1 MMRERATI
9 REVAERAGVSR
20 AAVSKVLRDAYGV
33 SDAMRKRVGEA
44 IDALAY
50 RPQIAARGLRG
61 STDTLGV
68 ILPEFSNP
76 FFFFVFDGIGRRIAS
91 TRYQP
96 LLGVR
101 PTAHDTERAIVETM
115 LDRKLDG
122 LIMIPVRL
130 DLGYLSELA
139 ARVPLVV
146 IGDHSR
152 GGGYD
157 SVNGDD
163 ALGAR
168 MAVEHLID
176 QGHAR
181 IAFCALPPDMADP
194 TNPSSMRRDSYKRT
208 MQERG
213 LSAEVNVIDVSEG
226 STRARDFDA
235 LRNALSAANR
245 PSAIVAWTDSAALLA
260 IEAAM
265 SLGLSVPGDLAVV
278 GYDDS
283 PLSGHPLVGLSSVNQ
298 SGDRLGE
305 LAADALIERL
315 AGRAEE
321 RHDVLIPKLVA
332 RASSR
337 G

>member
-1 MMRERATI
+1 MMRE
-9 REVAERAGVSR
+9 R

-61 STDTLGV
+61 STDTLGI
-68 ILPEFSNP
+68 ILPEFRNP
-76 FFFFVFDGIGRRIAS
+76 FFFFVFDGIGRRLAA

-101 PTAHDTERAIVETM
+101 PTAHDTERAVVETM

-130 DLGYLSELA
+130 DLGYLANLA

-146 IGDHSR
+146 IGDLGR

-157 SVNGDD
+157 TVNGDD
-163 ALGAR
+163 SLGAR

-181 IAFCALPPDMADP
+181 IAFCALPRDMADP
-194 TNPSSMRRDSYKRT
+194 TNPSSIRRESYKRT
-208 MQERG
+208 MRERG
-213 LSAEVNVIDVSEG
+213 LSAQVNVIDVSEG
-226 STRARDFDA
+226 ATRERDFDA
-235 LRNALSAANR
+235 LRRALSAPNR
-245 PSAIVAWTDSAALLA
+245 PRAIVAWTDSAALLA

-265 SLGLSVPGDLAVV
+265 SLGLSVPADLAVV

-283 PLSGHPLVGLSSVNQ
+283 PTSGHPLVGLSSVNQ
-298 SGDRLGE
+298 SGERLGE

-315 AGRAEE
+315 AGRVQE
-321 RHDVLIPKLVA
+321 RHDMLAPKLVA

-337 G
+337 R